1 MVSDHDKRAG
11 SEVLG
16 TEGYLQPEKRS
27 KGLNMHAATKW
38 KPTLL
43 DMPPEIRLLILKEL
57 LQPESPLR
65 DCSQLH
71 PAILRT
77 CKTLAED
84 HKNSP
89 LLYQNTFAIQ
99 FWMDADD
106 HTIDHTMR
114 FLDCTITDNPHWL
127 TTMDRPT
134 SRAEKIAITIYIDLG
149 SNSSPVTEDD
159 SAMLKRHVPALIR
172 PLSICDCLRY
182 LSITVINKHTLAKD
196 NTIGN
201 DILHGLKEI
210 RGLECV
216 DIQGVSP
223 AHAAEMKAVMESRV
237 ATESLFLMLVPLV
250 RYLGEEFYDVNG
262 WSDIVRAVGDYD
274 VELFKKTRDDIVR
287 RVEAARATLR
297 QNLTSQD
304 GWVRHF
310 RDCDRTRAGRTWT
323 HDQELD

>member
-1 MVSDHDKRAG
+1 MVSDHEKRTA
-11 SEVLG
+11 SEAFG
-16 TEGYLQPEKRS
+16 TEDYFKSEKRS
-27 KGLNMHAATKW
+27 KGLNMQAATKW

-57 LQPESPLR
+57 LQPEAPLR
-65 DCSQLH
+65 ERSQLH

-77 CKTLAED
+77 CKTLAND

-89 LLYQNTFAIQ
+89 LLYQNTFALQI
-99 FWMDADD
+99 WIDAE
-106 HTIDHTMR
+106 DHTMR
-114 FLDCTITDNPHWL
+114 FLDCTITDNPYWL

-134 SRAEKIAITIYIDLG
+134 SRAEKIAITIYIDYG
-149 SNSSPVTEDD
+149 SNSSLLTEDD
-159 SAMLKRHVPALIR
+159 SAMLKQSVPALIR
-172 PLSICDCLRY
+172 PLSVCDCLRY

-223 AHAAEMKAVMESRV
+223 AHAADMKAVMESRV
-237 ATESLFLMLVPLV
+237 ATESLFHMLVPLT
-250 RYLGEEFYDVNG
+250 RYLGEEFYDIDG

-274 VELFKKTRDDIVR
+274 VELFKKSRDDIVR
-287 RVEAARATLR
+287 RLEAARASLR

-304 GWVRHF
+304 GLVRPF
-310 RDCDRTRAGRTWT
+310 GDCNRTRAGRTWA
-323 HDQELD
+323 HDHELDRLL